1 MTDAPPAIETETPDT
16 ITTIDRVKAIVI
28 DHLCF
33 GDVDI
38 DQETTFIDQLGA
50 DSLDTVELA
59 MAFEEEFDILLP
71 DAEFAKILN
80 VRDAVTYI
88 DAVKEKEHG

>member
-1 MTDAPPAIETETPDT
+1 MMS
-16 ITTIDRVKAIVI
+16 TIDRVKAIVI
-28 DHLCF
+28 DCLCF

-50 DSLDTVELA
+50 DSLDTIELA

-80 VRDAVTYI
+80 VKDAVIYI
-88 DAVKEKEHG
+88 NDQLKEKMENE

>member
-1 MTDAPPAIETETPDT
+1 MTDTLPAVETETPDT
-16 ITTIDRVKAIVI
+16 ISTIDRVKQIVM
-28 DHLCF
+28 DYLYVE
-33 GDVDI
+33 DM

-50 DSLDTVELA
+50 DSLDLVELA

-80 VRDAVTYI
+80 VRDAVAYI
-88 DAVKEKEHG
+88 DDQLKEKMENE